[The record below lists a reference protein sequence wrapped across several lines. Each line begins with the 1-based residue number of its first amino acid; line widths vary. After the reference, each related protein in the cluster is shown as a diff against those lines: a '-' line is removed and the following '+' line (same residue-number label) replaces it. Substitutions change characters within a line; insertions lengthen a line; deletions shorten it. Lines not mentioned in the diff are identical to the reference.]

1 VELGF
6 WYDLWPRE
14 LRFDPCMTLADWI
27 ICLLVLVNVVTA
39 AMQGFFSEAL
49 TLAGLV
55 VGYIVAAWKYRGL
68 AEWLESFLKNVWLA
82 EVLGF
87 LIIFFAI
94 VLLFGLAAKIARWVM
109 KESGLSGLDRFLG
122 AVLGLLK
129 GGLMVAVILM
139 GMTAFEPTSKL
150 LQNSQLA
157 PYFLVVG
164 NGMMWLAPAELR
176 IRFNQGL
183 TLLHQAPHKLPGIP
197 ASPPK

>member
-1 VELGF
+1 
-6 WYDLWPRE
+6 
-14 LRFDPCMTLADWI
+14 MTLADWF
-27 ICLLVLVNVVTA
+27 ICALVLANVITA

-49 TLAGLV
+49 TMAGLV
-55 VGYIVAAWKYRGL
+55 VGYIVAAWKYRSI

-87 LIIFFAI
+87 LVIFFAI
-94 VLLFGLAAKIARWVM
+94 VILFGIAARIARWVM
-109 KESGLSGLDRFLG
+109 KQSGLSGLDRFLG

-139 GMTAFEPTSKL
+139 GMTAFAPTSKL

-164 NGMMWLAPAELR
+164 RAAIWVAPSELR
-176 IRFNQGL
+176 ARFYQGL
-183 TLLHQAPHKLPGIP
+183 DLVHQAPQKLSSSP

>member
-1 VELGF
+1 
-6 WYDLWPRE
+6 
-14 LRFDPCMTLADWI
+14 MTLADWI
-27 ICLLVLVNVVTA
+27 ICALVLVNVVAA

-49 TLAGLV
+49 TTAGLV
-55 VGYIVAAWKYRGL
+55 LGYIVAAWKYRSL
-68 AEWLESFLKNVWLA
+68 AEWLESFLKNEWLA
-82 EVLGF
+82 EILGF

-94 VLLFGLAAKIARWVM
+94 VILFGLAARIARWVM

-139 GMTAFEPTSKL
+139 GMTAFQPASKL

-164 NGMMWLAPAELR
+164 RAAIWVAPSELR
-176 IRFNQGL
+176 ARFYQGMD
-183 TLLHQAPHKLPGIP
+183 LLHQAPQKLTGSP

>member
-1 VELGF
+1 
-6 WYDLWPRE
+6 
-14 LRFDPCMTLADWI
+14 MTLADWL
-27 ICLLVLVNVVTA
+27 ICALVLVNVVAA

-49 TLAGLV
+49 TMAGLV
-55 VGYIVAAWKYRGL
+55 VGYIVAAWKYRSI

-87 LIIFFAI
+87 LVIFFAI
-94 VLLFGLAAKIARWVM
+94 VILFGLAARIARWVM

-122 AVLGLLK
+122 AILGLLK

-139 GMTAFEPTSKL
+139 GMTAFAPTSKL

-164 NGMMWLAPAELR
+164 RAAIWVAPSELR
-176 IRFNQGL
+176 ARFYQGL
-183 TLLHQAPHKLPGIP
+183 ELIHQAPQKLTSSP